1 MIKRMNKATSL
12 LIAAAAVV
20 SLIPAAGVNAATKLE
35 TKDGT
40 IESAIAF
47 DGGKYI
53 YDGYK
58 TQDDAT
64 GVYYNAGDA
73 DKQLEDFSADSMTK
87 YGNKYAKVMDGSD
100 EYLVDLSTGTV
111 SDETTEDIT
120 DTLKTKL
127 KTTLSKTDR
136 YGKID
141 TTDKFTKFDQ
151 VAQGQFG
158 DVWYSYAVTT
168 SGSATL
174 NGYVNTAGKY
184 VDTDVTANMYVST
197 GTKTIK
203 IEEFGKLDT
212 DNNIKVDLV
221 SAKTIAED
229 TDYIY
234 RIANV
239 NVTNAT
245 TTAAATYVQKI
256 SKAQGSEKDDAYLPN
271 SVTSYE
277 VSNAYDSDD
286 ADDAATV
293 INNTNVEFRVINGV
307 LYATDKTADKV
318 TVTTIK
324 LKKDKVSL
332 DADTTKAKLD
342 VYLAEQGVQKDQ
354 DITRTE
360 SVSIDANGN
369 TWAIYKGDILKFD
382 GTAFT
387 TVYDCDRSFDTLEVY
402 NADSLIAWEDGQDV
416 YATVDKQTT
425 ETPVETPVTT
435 TGWVNT
441 AAGWTFNDSLGNQV
455 KGQWVSDG
463 GVWYMIKADGIMATG
478 WYNDNGTWYF
488 LNTSGSMKTGW
499 VKDGSAWYF
508 LNTSGAMKTG
518 WVNDN
523 GTWYFLNTSG
533 AMQTGWVNDNG
544 TWYYCNASGAMLAN
558 TTIDGYKLN
567 ASGAW
572 VK

>member
-12 LIAAAAVV
+12 LIAAAAVM
-20 SLIPAAGVNAATKLE
+20 SIIPATGVSAATKLE

-73 DKQLEDFSADSMTK
+73 DKQLETFSADSMTK

-111 SDETTEDIT
+111 SDETTADIT

-197 GTKTIK
+197 GTKTVK
-203 IEEFGKLDT
+203 IDEFGKLNT

-277 VSNAYDSDD
+277 VSNAYDSGD
-286 ADDAATV
+286 ADDAVA
-293 INNTNVEFRVINGV
+293 IFNNANVEFRVINGV

-354 DITRTE
+354 DIARTE
-360 SVSIDANGN
+360 AVSIDANGN
-369 TWAIYKGDILKFD
+369 TWAIYKGEILKFD

-387 TVYDCDRSFDTLEVY
+387 TVYDCDRSFNTLEVY
-402 NADSLIAWEDGQDV
+402 NADSLIAWEDGQDGYV
-416 YATVDKQTT
+416 TVNKKAT
-425 ETPVETPVTT
+425 EIPVETPVQT

-441 AAGWTFNDSLGNQV
+441 ASGWTFFNAAGSQV
-455 KGQWVSDG
+455 KGQWVNDG
-463 GVWYMIKADGIMATG
+463 GVWYMIKAEGIMATG

-488 LNTSGSMKTGW
+488 LN
-499 VKDGSAWYF
+499 A
-508 LNTSGAMKTG
+508 SGAMKTG

-523 GTWYFLNTSG
+523 GTWYFLQSSG
-533 AMQTGWVNDNG
+533 AMKTGWLNDNG
-544 TWYYCNASGAMLAN
+544 TWYYLNASGAMAAN
-558 TTIDGYKLN
+558 TTVDGYKLN